1 MPARTAP
8 ARRSCEQPLRPERL
22 RAWPARSVATQSR
35 VVGILGN
42 GWWAESVLLDTRER
56 SYANTVYPGGDK
68 HALRTSCCAVAT
80 FALLVVLG
88 VACIVKNTCACRPA
102 LASEEIAARK
112 GDYQRERPREPM
124 LGEDQPVVRELA
136 TDLATVLRGNLHGI
150 RVVSWLG
157 LNGGLEQRRLR
168 RKVGWG

>member
-1 MPARTAP
+1 MAGG
-8 ARRSCEQPLRPERL
+8 RR
-22 RAWPARSVATQSR
+22 
-35 VVGILGN
+35 
-42 GWWAESVLLDTRER
+42 DTRKR
-56 SYANTVYPGGDK
+56 SYANTVHPGGVGLRWRDHARDK

-80 FALLVVLG
+80 FAWLVVLG

>member
-1 MPARTAP
+1 MPGAQTSSCRDARNAARCDGAGWRDVPARTAP

-80 FALLVVLG
+80 FALLVVLVVLG
-88 VACIVKNTCACRPA
+88 VACIVKSTCACHPA
-102 LASEEIAARK
+102 LASEEDSCTEGRLPEGNVTRADVK
-112 GDYQRERPREPM
+112 GQCGGGYRF
-124 LGEDQPVVRELA
+124 VVREQYSL
-136 TDLATVLRGNLHGI
+136 
-150 RVVSWLG
+150 S
-157 LNGGLEQRRLR
+157 
-168 RKVGWG
+168 